1 MRPLTWPG
9 FLKSKEAEEKIKA
22 GAGERSGT
30 TPVDSPFNVYK
41 RNLLAR
47 IQNDPEALQV
57 PVLLI
62 WGHDE
67 HSVPLARGLALY
79 DIIAVQDPKVRMIV
93 VNKADHFD
101 FRLYPDEYNDHI
113 VDFIDYWDHQAGE
126 GATKSAQA
134 R

>member
-1 MRPLTWPG
+1 MTELP
-9 FLKSKEAEEKIKA
+9 KSKEAEEKIKA

-30 TPVDSPFNVYK
+30 TPVDSPFNIYK

-47 IQNDPEALQV
+47 IQAEPDVLPF
-57 PVLLI
+57 PVLII
-62 WGHDE
+62 WGHDD

-79 DIIAVQDPKVRMIV
+79 DIIAVQNPRVRMIV

-113 VDFIDYWDHQAGE
+113 VDFIDYWDHQPAE
-126 GATKSAQA
+126 PAAKSAQA